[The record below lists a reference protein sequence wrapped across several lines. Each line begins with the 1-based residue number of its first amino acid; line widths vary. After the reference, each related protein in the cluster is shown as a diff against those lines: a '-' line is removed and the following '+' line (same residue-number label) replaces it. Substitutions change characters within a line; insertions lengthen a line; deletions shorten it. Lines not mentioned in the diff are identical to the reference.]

1 MEVIS
6 WHETGHVPVTILQ
19 LKGDL
24 TAEEPLESQ
33 ARLAFQDGARNI
45 ILDLSHV
52 PYISSSGLRAIHIIY
67 MMLREADPQDSAM
80 AAQGIARGTYKAP
93 HLKLVNPTRNGLRA
107 LTTAGYDMFLDI
119 LDDIPTAVAQFR

>member
-6 WHETGHVPVTILQ
+6 WRETGHVPVTILQ

-33 ARLAFQDGARNI
+33 ARLAFQDGARNV

-52 PYISSSGLRAIHIIY
+52 PYISSSGLRAIHLIY
-67 MMLREADPQDSAM
+67 MMLREADPQDSTA
-80 AAQGIARGTYKAP
+80 AAQGIARGTYKSP
-93 HLKLVNPTRNGLRA
+93 HLKLVNPSRNGLRA
-107 LTTAGYDMFLDI
+107 LTTAGYDMFLDVI
-119 LDDIPTAVAQFR
+119 DDIPTAVAQFR

>member
-6 WHETGHVPVTILQ
+6 WRETGHVPVTILQ

-33 ARLAFQDGARNI
+33 ARLAFQDGARNV

-52 PYISSSGLRAIHIIY
+52 PYISSAGLRAIHVIY
-67 MMLREADPQDSAM
+67 MMLREADPQDSA
-80 AAQGIARGTYKAP
+80 AAALGIARGTYKSP
-93 HLKLVNPTRNGLRA
+93 HLKLVNPSRNGLRA
-107 LTTAGYDMFLDI
+107 LTTAGYDIFLDMF
-119 LDDIPTAVAQFR
+119 DDIPTAVTQFR